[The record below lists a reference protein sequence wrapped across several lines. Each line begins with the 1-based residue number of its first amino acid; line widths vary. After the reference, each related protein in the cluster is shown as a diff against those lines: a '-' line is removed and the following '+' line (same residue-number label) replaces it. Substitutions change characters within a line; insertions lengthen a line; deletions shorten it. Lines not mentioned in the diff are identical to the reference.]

1 MKQKSENLKAF
12 PRFLGI
18 LVVASLIGGVLGG
31 LSGVAGYFW
40 KDHTAFGA
48 AFAHLLGAASPWAMV
63 ACAAVL
69 LGLGL
74 YQYRKSDTAFH
85 GWDGEDEDVMQRAE
99 ERLSWALL
107 LDSLTVIVSFF
118 FFNAGTAKLPQSSD
132 GNTITLLV
140 IFLVVI
146 ALATLLQQK
155 TVDLTKKMNPEKRGS
170 VYDMKFQERWWES
183 CDEAE
188 RRQLGQ
194 ASYKAYVTVS
204 RFCPYCCGVLLLWY
218 MVCHY
223 CILPSAV
230 VLVIWAVL
238 SVSYT
243 REAIRLGRRGATDEE
258 VLEAA
263 KAAQCDE
270 FIRKLPQGYQT
281 VIGENGST
289 LSGGERQ
296 RISIARAL
304 LKDAPVVLLD
314 EATASLDVEN
324 ESAGQTAL
332 SRLRQGKTVLV
343 IAHRMRTVAGAD
355 HIVVLENG
363 HVAQQGTPA
372 ELMEQ
377 GGLYRRMVELQSEN
391 AQWRLG

>member
-1 MKQKSENLKAF
+1 MKQKSENQKAF

-18 LVVASLIGGVLGG
+18 LVVAGLIGGVLGG

-40 KDHTAFGA
+40 EDHTAFGA
-48 AFAHLLGAASPWAMV
+48 AFAHLLGMASPWAMA

-74 YQYRKSDTAFH
+74 YQYRKSNTAFH

-188 RRQLGQ
+188 RRQIGQ
-194 ASYKAYVTVS
+194 ASYKAY
-204 RFCPYCCGVLLLWY
+204 
-218 MVCHY
+218 
-223 CILPSAV
+223 
-230 VLVIWAVL
+230 
-238 SVSYT
+238 
-243 REAIRLGRRGATDEE
+243 
-258 VLEAA
+258 
-263 KAAQCDE
+263 
-270 FIRKLPQGYQT
+270 
-281 VIGENGST
+281 T
-289 LSGGERQ
+289 LR
-296 RISIARAL
+296 
-304 LKDAPVVLLD
+304 
-314 EATASLDVEN
+314 
-324 ESAGQTAL
+324 
-332 SRLRQGKTVLV
+332 
-343 IAHRMRTVAGAD
+343 
-355 HIVVLENG
+355 
-363 HVAQQGTPA
+363 
-372 ELMEQ
+372 
-377 GGLYRRMVELQSEN
+377 
-391 AQWRLG
+391 

>member
-1 MKQKSENLKAF
+1 MKQKSENQKAF

-188 RRQLGQ
+188 RRQIGQ

-204 RFCPYCCGVLLLWY
+204 RFCPYCWGVLLLGN
-218 MVCHY
+218 MVFHY
-223 CILPSAV
+223 GILPSAV

-238 SVSYT
+238 SVSY
-243 REAIRLGRRGATDEE
+243 IPGR
-258 VLEAA
+258 
-263 KAAQCDE
+263 
-270 FIRKLPQGYQT
+270 P
-281 VIGENGST
+281 
-289 LSGGERQ
+289 
-296 RISIARAL
+296 
-304 LKDAPVVLLD
+304 
-314 EATASLDVEN
+314 
-324 ESAGQTAL
+324 SAWA
-332 SRLRQGKTVLV
+332 
-343 IAHRMRTVAGAD
+343 AGARKRNKRTKRKGRLCGLSFCGSCTLIYFFLLS
-355 HIVVLENG
+355 HLVT
-363 HVAQQGTPA
+363 HR
-372 ELMEQ
+372 EQ
-377 GGLYRRMVELQSEN
+377 AMSPVTFRQVRPMSNRRSTATIRPM
-391 AQWRLG
+391 

>member
-1 MKQKSENLKAF
+1 MKQKSENQKAF

-118 FFNAGTAKLPQSSD
+118 FFNAGTAKPPQSSD

-188 RRQLGQ
+188 RRQIGQ

-204 RFCPYCCGVLLLWY
+204 RFCPYCWGVLLLGN
-218 MVCHY
+218 MVFHY
-223 CILPSAV
+223 GILPSAV

-243 REAIRLGRRGATDEE
+243 REAIRLGRRG
-258 VLEAA
+258 
-263 KAAQCDE
+263 Q
-270 FIRKLPQGYQT
+270 
-281 VIGENGST
+281 
-289 LSGGERQ
+289 
-296 RISIARAL
+296 
-304 LKDAPVVLLD
+304 
-314 EATASLDVEN
+314 
-324 ESAGQTAL
+324 
-332 SRLRQGKTVLV
+332 KT
-343 IAHRMRTVAGAD
+343 
-355 HIVVLENG
+355 E
-363 HVAQQGTPA
+363 
-372 ELMEQ
+372 
-377 GGLYRRMVELQSEN
+377 
-391 AQWRLG
+391 

>member
-1 MKQKSENLKAF
+1 M
-12 PRFLGI
+12 
-18 LVVASLIGGVLGG
+18 VASLIGGVLGG

-40 KDHTAFGA
+40 EDHTAFGA
-48 AFAHLLGAASPWAMV
+48 AFAHLLGMASPWAMA

-74 YQYRKSDTAFH
+74 YQYRKSNTAFH
-85 GWDGEDEDVMQRAE
+85 GWDGEDEGVMQRAE

-188 RRQLGQ
+188 RRQIGQ

-204 RFCPYCCGVLLLWY
+204 RFCPYCWGVLLLGN
-218 MVCHY
+218 MVFHY
-223 CILPSAV
+223 GILPSAV

-243 REAIRLGRRGATDEE
+243 REAIRLGRRG
-258 VLEAA
+258 
-263 KAAQCDE
+263 Q
-270 FIRKLPQGYQT
+270 
-281 VIGENGST
+281 
-289 LSGGERQ
+289 
-296 RISIARAL
+296 
-304 LKDAPVVLLD
+304 
-314 EATASLDVEN
+314 
-324 ESAGQTAL
+324 
-332 SRLRQGKTVLV
+332 KT
-343 IAHRMRTVAGAD
+343 
-355 HIVVLENG
+355 E
-363 HVAQQGTPA
+363 
-372 ELMEQ
+372 
-377 GGLYRRMVELQSEN
+377 
-391 AQWRLG
+391 

>member
-1 MKQKSENLKAF
+1 MKQKSENQKAF

-48 AFAHLLGAASPWAMV
+48 AFAHLLGAASPLAMV

-188 RRQLGQ
+188 RRQIGQ

-204 RFCPYCCGVLLLWY
+204 RFCPYCWGVLLLGN
-218 MVCHY
+218 MVFHY
-223 CILPSAV
+223 GILPSAV

-243 REAIRLGRRGATDEE
+243 REAIRLGRRG
-258 VLEAA
+258 
-263 KAAQCDE
+263 Q
-270 FIRKLPQGYQT
+270 
-281 VIGENGST
+281 
-289 LSGGERQ
+289 
-296 RISIARAL
+296 
-304 LKDAPVVLLD
+304 
-314 EATASLDVEN
+314 
-324 ESAGQTAL
+324 
-332 SRLRQGKTVLV
+332 KT
-343 IAHRMRTVAGAD
+343 
-355 HIVVLENG
+355 E
-363 HVAQQGTPA
+363 
-372 ELMEQ
+372 
-377 GGLYRRMVELQSEN
+377 
-391 AQWRLG
+391 

>member
-1 MKQKSENLKAF
+1 MKQKSENQKAF
-12 PRFLGI
+12 PRFFGI
-18 LVVASLIGGVLGG
+18 LVVASLIGGMLGG

-40 KDHTAFGA
+40 EDHTAFGA
-48 AFAHLLGAASPWAMV
+48 AFAHLLGMASPWAMA

-74 YQYRKSDTAFH
+74 YQYRKSNTAFH

-140 IFLVVI
+140 IFLVV
-146 ALATLLQQK
+146 
-155 TVDLTKKMNPEKRGS
+155 MNPEKRGS

-188 RRQLGQ
+188 RRQIGQ

-204 RFCPYCCGVLLLWY
+204 RFCPYCWGVLLLGN
-218 MVCHY
+218 MVFHY
-223 CILPSAV
+223 GILPSAV

-243 REAIRLGRRGATDEE
+243 REAIRLGRRG
-258 VLEAA
+258 
-263 KAAQCDE
+263 Q
-270 FIRKLPQGYQT
+270 
-281 VIGENGST
+281 
-289 LSGGERQ
+289 
-296 RISIARAL
+296 
-304 LKDAPVVLLD
+304 
-314 EATASLDVEN
+314 
-324 ESAGQTAL
+324 
-332 SRLRQGKTVLV
+332 KT
-343 IAHRMRTVAGAD
+343 
-355 HIVVLENG
+355 E
-363 HVAQQGTPA
+363 
-372 ELMEQ
+372 
-377 GGLYRRMVELQSEN
+377 
-391 AQWRLG
+391 